1 MKTTNKTKPP
11 TKAKAV
17 PKAKATA
24 AKASTVRGWSR
35 GKIAELKAIIEA
47 HGGDSDGFWQQR
59 SDCYE
64 HMVARR
70 SLSEL
75 DRFYSLLF
83 QPGKCFADIREHCPA
98 WPKSSKHKGGRPSDT
113 VLSKIR
119 SRFAQEKTINDVGFV
134 RTFLTRFKD
143 RTESTDLT
151 ELLDSVCR
159 MLGHE
164 VVSSKMG
171 GMPISEQLRAVD
183 RLLKR
188 ETQRISWTK
197 VKAWLDDETTK
208 AIQSLVEESKGD
220 AKAVELL
227 KKVEARMRELHSTA
241 ESRVATAA

>member
-1 MKTTNKTKPP
+1 MKTANKTKP
-11 TKAKAV
+11 V

-24 AKASTVRGWSR
+24 KARGWSR
-35 GKIAELKAIIEA
+35 AKIAELKRIIED
-47 HGGDSDGFWQQR
+47 HGGDPDGFWQQR
-59 SDCYE
+59 SDCFE

-75 DRFYSLLF
+75 DRFYSLIF
-83 QPGKCFADIREHCPA
+83 QPGKCFADIRKDCPA
-98 WPKSSKHKGGRPSDT
+98 WPKASKHKGGLPSDT

-143 RTESTDLT
+143 RTESADLT

-171 GMPISEQLRAVD
+171 GMPISDQLKAVD

-241 ESRVATAA
+241 ESRVATTTA